1 MIVHRLLD
9 AVFRT
14 LDTVDAIRA
23 RVDAALTREAQPPS
37 SWPAVIGASPRE
49 RTSFDVDTARDI
61 YAPTTVDA
69 WRGDSSHDEN
79 ATSNAQAVAPEA
91 TTTPTTPRVAES
103 AQPTAKAAPKA
114 ASVAPKATKT
124 PTTAATAAKTRTA
137 KTAKATTKK
146 ATKKP
151 AAADTR
157 KGSVDRVGKD
167 LDSVRATEIAA
178 WLAAHPQPVV
188 TEAAALDG
196 KRTVA
201 RLVWAVSV
209 AQQAGHVDG
218 LTAADTSALLS
229 SVAHVE
235 VFATN
240 VARAFRD
247 EQALFVETS
256 VDGRSKRYALTA
268 AGKKRLADVEVA

>member
-23 RVDAALTREAQPPS
+23 RVDTALTREAQPPS
-37 SWPAVIGASPRE
+37 SWPAVIGASRRE
-49 RTSFDVDTARDI
+49 RTSFDVDAARDI
-61 YAPTTVDA
+61 YATTTVDT

-79 ATSNAQAVAPEA
+79 ATSCDAPVFPEPT
-91 TTTPTTPRVAES
+91 TTTPAKPVATK
-103 AQPTAKAAPKA
+103 PTR
-114 ASVAPKATKT
+114 VAPKATKASKA
-124 PTTAATAAKTRTA
+124 PTKTATKTAAKTT
-137 KTAKATTKK
+137 K

-151 AAADTR
+151 AAKATADTR

-167 LDSVRATEIAA
+167 LDSARAQEIAA

-268 AGKKRLADVEVA
+268 TGKKRLADVEVG

>member
-1 MIVHRLLD
+1 
-9 AVFRT
+9 
-14 LDTVDAIRA
+14 
-23 RVDAALTREAQPPS
+23 
-37 SWPAVIGASPRE
+37 
-49 RTSFDVDTARDI
+49 
-61 YAPTTVDA
+61 
-69 WRGDSSHDEN
+69 
-79 ATSNAQAVAPEA
+79 
-91 TTTPTTPRVAES
+91 
-103 AQPTAKAAPKA
+103 
-114 ASVAPKATKT
+114 
-124 PTTAATAAKTRTA
+124 
-137 KTAKATTKK
+137 
-146 ATKKP
+146 
-151 AAADTR
+151 
-157 KGSVDRVGKD
+157 
-167 LDSVRATEIAA
+167 VRATEIAA

>member
-37 SWPAVIGASPRE
+37 SWPAVIGAARSE

-61 YAPTTVDA
+61 YATTTVDT

-79 ATSNAQAVAPEA
+79 ATPSDAPVVPSTTT
-91 TTTPTTPRVAES
+91 TTTPTKTSDAHGAPAQVA
-103 AQPTAKAAPKA
+103 T
-114 ASVAPKATKT
+114 KATKAST
-124 PTTAATAAKTRTA
+124 KASTKAPT
-137 KTAKATTKK
+137 KASTTKTGKTGK
-146 ATKKP
+146 ATKKT
-151 AAADTR
+151 AAKATADTR

-167 LDSVRATEIAA
+167 LDSVRATEIAG
-178 WLAAHPQPVV
+178 WLATHPQPVV
-188 TEAAALDG
+188 TEAAAIDG

-209 AQQAGHVDG
+209 AQQAGHTDG
-218 LTAADTSALLS
+218 LTAADASALLS
-229 SVAHVE
+229 SIAHVE